1 MYAFF
6 SHFYSKD
13 SAIACHAKPIN
24 MKILLLQID
33 KTQDAYLEQGI
44 GIYLKRLKNYIN
56 FEVKSLQVSKSMR
69 QRSAGEQKKEEA
81 KLLFEEIKTEDEII
95 LLDEIGKEYN
105 SQQFAEF
112 FQKKQN
118 ASVKRLVFVIG
129 GPYGFDKSVYAR
141 ANTKLAL
148 SKMTFSHQMV
158 RLFFVEQIYRA
169 YTILRG
175 EKYHHE

>member
-1 MYAFF
+1 
-6 SHFYSKD
+6 
-13 SAIACHAKPIN
+13 

-44 GIYLKRLKNYIN
+44 GIYLKRLKNYIQL
-56 FEVKSLQVSKSMR
+56 EVKSLQVSKALR
-69 QRSAGEQKKEEA
+69 QRSAVEQKTEEA
-81 KLLFEEIKTEDEII
+81 RMLMEEIKPEDDVL
-95 LLDEIGKEYN
+95 LLDESGRQFS
-105 SQQFAEF
+105 SQEFAEYL
-112 FQKKQN
+112 QKKQN

-129 GPYGFDKSVYAR
+129 GPYGFDERIYKRTNAKIS
-141 ANTKLAL
+141 L